1 MMALYRSPNKH
12 SVTAKC
18 SCAPL
23 SVYVTLRF
31 ILCFIKLETKDLWQ
45 KPVAFSLITVFLAA
59 SIRSV
64 KDSSFVGDTEHSC
77 LE

>member
-1 MMALYRSPNKH
+1 MALCQSPNTH

-23 SVYVTLRF
+23 SLYVTLRS
-31 ILCFIKLETKDLWQ
+31 ILCLIKFKTKDLWQ
-45 KPVAFSLITVFLAA
+45 KPVVFSLITVFLAA

-64 KDSSFVGDTEHSC
+64 KDSSFAGDTKHSC

>member
-1 MMALYRSPNKH
+1 MSFNQSPNTH

-18 SCAPL
+18 SCAPV
-23 SVYVTLRF
+23 SVSITLRF
-31 ILCFIKLETKDLWQ
+31 IPCLTKLKTKDLWQ
-45 KPVAFSLITVFLAA
+45 KCAAFSLIAVFLAA

-64 KDSSFVGDTEHSC
+64 KQSTFVDDTEHC